1 MIGARAGVRNDRP
14 VVPTFGVNAQGS
26 GDMYPKGGNM
36 LHTIRAIIDD
46 DAKWRDIL
54 RGLNKTFYHQTVTGR
69 QVEDY
74 ISRAA
79 GIDLSKVFAQYLTTT
94 KIPVFEY
101 RVQGSTLSY
110 HWANVVPG
118 FDMPVRVSI
127 PGLGT
132 RLLRPTEAWQTL
144 DATPRA
150 GELSVDENFYV
161 TASQAP

>member
-1 MIGARAGVRNDRP
+1 
-14 VVPTFGVNAQGS
+14 
-26 GDMYPKGGNM
+26 M

-54 RGLNKTFYHQTVTGR
+54 RGLNKTFEHQTVTGK
-69 QVEDY
+69 QFQDY
-74 ISRAA
+74 ISREA
-79 GIDLSKVFAQYLTTT
+79 GIDLSKVFAQYLSTT

-118 FDMPVRVSI
+118 FDMPIRVNV
-127 PGLGT
+127 PGGGT
-132 RLLRPTEAWQTL
+132 RLLHPTEAWQTFE
-144 DATPRA
+144 ASPRA
-150 GELSVDENFYV
+150 GELMVDENFYV